1 MIYSVVVEGGCNAQ
15 GHYVYDDSFILFF
28 SAGDRLDA
36 SDKLAAL
43 LETLFAENTGYETY
57 NLNSELDLL
66 KNSSEP
72 YRFRDSH
79 LIEIGFSEG
88 KPLYSKDNLIFLVGY
103 ERKRLMEALA
113 IAAQL

>member
-1 MIYSVVVEGGCNAQ
+1 MIFSVVIEGGCDAE
-15 GHYVYDDSFILFF
+15 GHYLYDDSFNLFF
-28 SAGDRLDA
+28 SANDRLDA
-36 SDKLAAL
+36 SDKLAEL
-43 LETLFAENTGYETY
+43 REILFAGKAGYEAY
-57 NLNSELDLL
+57 NLNSELELL

-88 KPLYSKDNLIFLVGY
+88 KPLYSKDNLIFLVGH
-103 ERKRLMEALA
+103 ERKRLMDALA